1 MCISLITST
10 IKQIRASEDQNGVIL
25 TSRGLPSKRRMGI
38 VHTYL
43 FSKDPLGGKAI
54 LLGLFLEEAGLR

>member
-38 VHTYL
+38 VHNL

-54 LLGLFLEEAGLR
+54 LLGLFLEEAGLK